1 MVSIVTQ
8 NIAWQRGGNILLV
21 KVHLER
27 KVGEVRS
34 SRCGEERR
42 AAILAVAQKHKVVLG
57 RAIAANQRAGLQ
69 ADLVAVKVCAL
80 EEREEVLVGGVEG
93 ALGALL
99 EGEVQGLHAGGRDV
113 VARLVGVE
121 EQLRAADGGLG
132 VGATGGEDG
141 VVALSGLGSAEMCE
155 RRENVLDCYFDGL
168 RPDFGVELGLLVGGV
183 EEDACAI
190 PEMLRQRGAP
200 SC

>member
-1 MVSIVTQ
+1 MVSNVAQ
-8 NIAWQRGGNILLV
+8 KIALERGWNALLV
-21 KVHLER
+21 KVHLQR

-34 SRCGEERR
+34 SRCGEERL
-42 AAILAVAQKHKVVLG
+42 ATILAVAQKHKVVLG
-57 RAIAANQRAGLQ
+57 RAVAANQRAGLQ

-80 EEREEVLVGGVEG
+80 KEREQVLVGGVEG

-99 EGEVQGLHAGGRDV
+99 EGEVQGLHAGGGDV
-113 VARLVGVE
+113 VARLGGVE
-121 EQLRAADGGLG
+121 EQFCAADGGLG
-132 VGATGGEDG
+132 VGAAGSEDR
-141 VVALSGLGSAEMCE
+141 VVALSGLGFAEIYEMQE
-155 RRENVLDCYFDGL
+155 KVLYCYFDGL
-168 RPDFGVELGLLVGGV
+168 RLDFGVELGLLVVSV